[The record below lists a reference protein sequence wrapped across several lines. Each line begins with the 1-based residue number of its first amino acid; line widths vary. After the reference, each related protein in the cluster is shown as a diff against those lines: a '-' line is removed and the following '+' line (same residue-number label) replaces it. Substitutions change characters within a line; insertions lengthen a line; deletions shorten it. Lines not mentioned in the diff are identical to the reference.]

1 MSFITNDQKA
11 AIGGEGSFSFVTT
24 IGSGIEKVDV
34 TMSYEYDYEGIYN
47 TCIESVTFQGVD
59 VCGCLT
65 EETLSALEMEAIA
78 KRETQLK
85 DDYYA

>member
-11 AIGGEGSFSFVTT
+11 AIGGEGFFSFVTT
-24 IGSGIEKVDV
+24 IGNGIEKVDV
-34 TMSYEYDYEGIYN
+34 IMSYEYDYEGIYN
-47 TCIESVTFQGVD
+47 TCIESVTFQGID
-59 VCGCLT
+59 VSGCLT

>member
-1 MSFITNDQKA
+1 MFLTNDQKA
-11 AIGGEGSFSFVTT
+11 SIGGEGAFHFTSHV
-24 IGSGIEKVDV
+24 GAGDVPVDCLL
-34 TMSYEYDYEGIYN
+34 SYEFDSEGIYN